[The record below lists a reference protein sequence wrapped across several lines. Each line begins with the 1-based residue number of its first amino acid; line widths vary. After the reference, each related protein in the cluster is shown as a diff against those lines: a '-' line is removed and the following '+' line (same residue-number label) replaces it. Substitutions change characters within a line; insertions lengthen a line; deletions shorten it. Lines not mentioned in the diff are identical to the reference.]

1 MLEFNSSSM
10 KSEITLWIHNIMIN
24 RPTEFSSYENLE
36 AHIRNHMINETT
48 KFISCN
54 RKELEGIYNHHKEQ
68 LKNVS

>member
-10 KSEITLWIHNIMIN
+10 KSEIIMWIHNIMIN

-54 RKELEGIYNHHKEQ
+54 QKELESIYKHYKEI
-68 LKNVS
+68 LKNAS